1 VQQSRPNDEERMAEL
16 TLKEILYSPETRPAL
31 VADCQRLLDSEVS
44 KKRGISGSVIKGA
57 YKTVTKLK
65 PGLIRGVMDLL
76 LGEWMDELEPEY
88 QAYLASGQTG
98 SFGDHLLGRKQEV
111 AERMLAV
118 TDRRAA
124 TTSHKTAGKFYKR
137 LRGGA
142 KAQVV
147 ESLPAAAV
155 VLDRHLA

>member
-1 VQQSRPNDEERMAEL
+1 MAAA
-16 TLKEILYSPETRPAL
+16 TLKELLLTPEKRPVL
-31 VADCQRLLDSEVS
+31 LEDCHRLLDSEVG
-44 KKRGISGSVIKGA
+44 KKRGLSGKLLKGA
-57 YKTVTKLK
+57 YKTVSTIK
-65 PGLIRGVMDLL
+65 PGFVRGVMDLL
-76 LGEWMDELEPEY
+76 LEEWMTELQPEY
-88 QAYLASGQTG
+88 EAFLAEGAGTFG
-98 SFGDHLLGRKQEV
+98 SYVLARKDLV

-124 TTSHKTAGKFYKR
+124 NTVHKTAGKLYNR

-155 VLDRHLA
+155 VLDKHLS

>member
-1 VQQSRPNDEERMAEL
+1 MAAM
-16 TLKEILYSPETRPAL
+16 TLKEILYSPEKRPAL
-31 VADCQRLLDSEVS
+31 VEDCQRLLDSEVG

-57 YKTVTKLK
+57 YKTVSKIK
-65 PGLIRGVMDLL
+65 PGLIRGVMELL

-88 QAYLASGQTG
+88 QAYLSGEQSG
-98 SFGDHLLGRKQEV
+98 SFGDFLLGRKADV

-142 KAQVV
+142 KEQVI

>member
-1 VQQSRPNDEERMAEL
+1 MAGA
-16 TLKEILYSPETRPAL
+16 TLRDALFTPEKRPAL
-31 VADCQRLLDSEVS
+31 VDDCHRLLDSEVG

-57 YKTVTKLK
+57 YKTVSKVK

-76 LGEWMDELEPEY
+76 LGEWMDALDPEY
-88 QAYLASGQTG
+88 QAFLASDEGGT
-98 SFGDHLLGRKQEV
+98 FGTYMLARKDAV

-124 TTSHKTAGKFYKR
+124 NTKHKTAGKFYNR
-137 LRGGA
+137 LRSGA
-142 KAQVV
+142 KAQVI

-155 VLDRHLA
+155 VLDRHLG

>member
-1 VQQSRPNDEERMAEL
+1 MATM
-16 TLKEILYSPETRPAL
+16 TLRETIYSPDKRPAL
-31 VADCQRLLDSEVS
+31 VEDCQRLLDSEVA

-57 YKTVTKLK
+57 YKTVSKIK
-65 PGLIRGVMDLL
+65 PGLIRGVLELL
-76 LGEWMDELEPEY
+76 LGEWMDELESSY
-88 QAYLASGQTG
+88 QAYLSSETSP
-98 SFGDHLLGRKQEV
+98 SFGAYLLERKSEV
-111 AERMLAV
+111 AEVMLAV

-124 TTSHKTAGKFYKR
+124 TTNHKTAGKLYKR

-142 KAQVV
+142 KEQVI

>member
-1 VQQSRPNDEERMAEL
+1 MAQD
-16 TLKEILYSPETRPAL
+16 TLKDKLFNEENRQAL
-31 VADCQRLLDSEVS
+31 VDDCHRLLDSEVG

-57 YKTVTKLK
+57 YKTVSKVK
-65 PGLIRGVMDLL
+65 PGLIRGVMELL

-88 QAYLASGQTG
+88 QAYLAADQGG
-98 SFGDHLLGRKQEV
+98 SFGDYLLARKGDV

-124 TTSHKTAGKFYKR
+124 NTSHKTAGKFYNR
-137 LRGGA
+137 LRSGA

-155 VLDRHLA
+155 VLDKHLA